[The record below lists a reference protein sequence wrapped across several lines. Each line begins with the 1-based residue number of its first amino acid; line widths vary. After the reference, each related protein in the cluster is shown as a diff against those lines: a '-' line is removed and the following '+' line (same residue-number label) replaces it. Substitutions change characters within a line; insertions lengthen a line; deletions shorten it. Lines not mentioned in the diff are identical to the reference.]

1 MDVNNGQDTLTL
13 YNFPVSTCS
22 QKVDFSARRLLPFT
36 NFEVD
41 WRNQDHLSS
50 WYLAIN
56 PNGVVPTLKHGT
68 RIVIDSSVINEYL
81 DEVFPDKPL
90 LPREPYARAKVRSW
104 RQYIDEVPTT
114 AIRIPSFN
122 LVILKNMKNLTEEAF
137 AARATKRPLRKHF
150 YQKMSPSGFSQL
162 EFDQALERLRQTL
175 ERMERALAETRWVAR
190 RIQHCRHQPHAD
202 HRAARRPWPQ
212 PPVERSA
219 RSPKLVHALPGAPQL
234 RGHVLSRRAVQGL
247 DHLRGLSRSR
257 SGAPQKLPSC
267 HGGNCAMPQPDFV
280 GQCRPWR

>member
-22 QKVDFSARRLLPFT
+22 QKVKLTLAEKDLSFT

-41 WRNQDHLSS
+41 WRNEDHLSS

-81 DEVFPDKPL
+81 DEVFPNKPL

-150 YQKMSPSGFSQL
+150 YQKMSLNGFSQL

-175 ERMERALAETRWVAR
+175 ERMERALAETRWVASDEFS
-190 RIQHCRHQPHAD
+190 IAD
-202 HRAARRPWPQ
+202 ISLMPTIVR
-212 PPVERSA
+212 
-219 RSPKLVHALPGAPQL
+219 
-234 RGHVLSRRAVQGL
+234 L
-247 DHLRGLSRSR
+247 DDLGLSRLWSDLPEVQSWYTR
-257 SGAPQKLPSC
+257 CQERPSFAATFYPGARFKVSTTF
-267 HGGNCAMPQPDFV
+267 AD
-280 GQCRPWR
+280 

>member
-1 MDVNNGQDTLTL
+1 MNADDQQNSIIL

-22 QKVDFSARRLLPFT
+22 QKVKLALAEKEIPFT

-41 WRNQDHLSS
+41 WRNEDHLSS

-56 PNGVVPTLKHGT
+56 PNGVVPTLKHGE

-90 LPREPYARAKVRSW
+90 LPREPYARAKVRTW

-122 LVILKNMKNLTEEAF
+122 LVILKNMKHMSEEAF
-137 AARATKRPLRKHF
+137 AAKAEKRPLRKHF
-150 YQKMSPSGFSQL
+150 YQKMSLNGFSQL

-175 ERMERALAETRWVAR
+175 ERMERALESSEWVASDAFSV
-190 RIQHCRHQPHAD
+190 AD
-202 HRAARRPWPQ
+202 IGLMPTIVRLDDLGLSHLWSDLPRARTWYAACQERP
-212 PPVERSA
+212 SFA
-219 RSPKLVHALPGAPQL
+219 ATFYPGA
-234 RGHVLSRRAVQGL
+234 RFKVSTTFA
-247 DHLRGLSRSR
+247 D
-257 SGAPQKLPSC
+257 
-267 HGGNCAMPQPDFV
+267 
-280 GQCRPWR
+280 

>member
-22 QKVDFSARRLLPFT
+22 QKVKLTLAEKDLPFT

-41 WRNQDHLSS
+41 WRNEDHLSS

-81 DEVFPDKPL
+81 DEVFPNKPL

-175 ERMERALAETRWVAR
+175 ERMERALAETRWVASDEFS
-190 RIQHCRHQPHAD
+190 IAD
-202 HRAARRPWPQ
+202 ISLMPTIVR
-212 PPVERSA
+212 
-219 RSPKLVHALPGAPQL
+219 
-234 RGHVLSRRAVQGL
+234 L
-247 DHLRGLSRSR
+247 DDLGLSRLWSDLPEVQSWYTR
-257 SGAPQKLPSC
+257 CQERPSFAATFYPGARFKVSTTF
-267 HGGNCAMPQPDFV
+267 AD
-280 GQCRPWR
+280 

>member
-22 QKVDFSARRLLPFT
+22 QKVKLTLAEKDLSFT

-41 WRNQDHLSS
+41 WRNEDHLSS

-68 RIVIDSSVINEYL
+68 CIVIDSSVINEYL
-81 DEVFPDKPL
+81 DEVFPNKPL

-175 ERMERALAETRWVAR
+175 ERMERALAETRWVASDEFS
-190 RIQHCRHQPHAD
+190 IAD
-202 HRAARRPWPQ
+202 ISLMPTIVR
-212 PPVERSA
+212 
-219 RSPKLVHALPGAPQL
+219 
-234 RGHVLSRRAVQGL
+234 L
-247 DHLRGLSRSR
+247 DDLGLSRLWSDLPEVQSWYTR
-257 SGAPQKLPSC
+257 CQERPSFAATFYPGARFKVSTTF
-267 HGGNCAMPQPDFV
+267 AD
-280 GQCRPWR
+280 

>member
-22 QKVDFSARRLLPFT
+22 QKVKLTLAEKDLPFT

-41 WRNQDHLSS
+41 WRNEDHLSS

-175 ERMERALAETRWVAR
+175 ERMERALAETRWVASDEFS
-190 RIQHCRHQPHAD
+190 IAD
-202 HRAARRPWPQ
+202 ISLMPTIVR
-212 PPVERSA
+212 
-219 RSPKLVHALPGAPQL
+219 
-234 RGHVLSRRAVQGL
+234 L
-247 DHLRGLSRSR
+247 DDLGLSRLWSDLPEVQSWYTR
-257 SGAPQKLPSC
+257 CQERPSFAATFYPGARFKVSTTF
-267 HGGNCAMPQPDFV
+267 AD
-280 GQCRPWR
+280 

>member
-1 MDVNNGQDTLTL
+1 MDVNDEQNTLTL

-22 QKVDFSARRLLPFT
+22 QKVKLTLAEKDLSFT

-41 WRNQDHLSS
+41 WRNEDHLSS

-175 ERMERALAETRWVAR
+175 ERMERALAETRWVASNEFS
-190 RIQHCRHQPHAD
+190 IAD
-202 HRAARRPWPQ
+202 ISLMPTIVR
-212 PPVERSA
+212 
-219 RSPKLVHALPGAPQL
+219 
-234 RGHVLSRRAVQGL
+234 L
-247 DHLRGLSRSR
+247 DDLGLSRLWGDLPEVQSWYTR
-257 SGAPQKLPSC
+257 CQERPSFAATFYPGARFKVSTTF
-267 HGGNCAMPQPDFV
+267 AD
-280 GQCRPWR
+280 

>member
-22 QKVDFSARRLLPFT
+22 QKVKLTLAEKDLSFT

-41 WRNQDHLSS
+41 WRNEDHLSS

-81 DEVFPDKPL
+81 DEVFPNKPL

-175 ERMERALAETRWVAR
+175 ERMERALAETRWVASDEFS
-190 RIQHCRHQPHAD
+190 IAD
-202 HRAARRPWPQ
+202 ISLMPTIVR
-212 PPVERSA
+212 
-219 RSPKLVHALPGAPQL
+219 
-234 RGHVLSRRAVQGL
+234 L
-247 DHLRGLSRSR
+247 DDLGLSRLWSDLPEVQSWYTR
-257 SGAPQKLPSC
+257 CQERPSFAATFYPGARFKVSTTF
-267 HGGNCAMPQPDFV
+267 AD
-280 GQCRPWR
+280 

>member
-22 QKVDFSARRLLPFT
+22 QKVKLTLAEKDLSFT

-41 WRNQDHLSS
+41 WRNEDHLSS

-81 DEVFPDKPL
+81 DEVFPNKPL

-175 ERMERALAETRWVAR
+175 ERMERALAETRWVASDEFS
-190 RIQHCRHQPHAD
+190 IAD
-202 HRAARRPWPQ
+202 ISLMPTIVR
-212 PPVERSA
+212 
-219 RSPKLVHALPGAPQL
+219 
-234 RGHVLSRRAVQGL
+234 L
-247 DHLRGLSRSR
+247 DDLGLSRLWSDLPEVQSWYTR
-257 SGAPQKLPSC
+257 CQERPSFAATFYPGARFKVSTTF
-267 HGGNCAMPQPDFV
+267 DD
-280 GQCRPWR
+280 

>member
-22 QKVDFSARRLLPFT
+22 QKVKLTLAEKDLSFT

-41 WRNQDHLSS
+41 WRNEDHLSS

-68 RIVIDSSVINEYL
+68 RIVINSSVINEYL
-81 DEVFPDKPL
+81 DEVFPNKPL

-175 ERMERALAETRWVAR
+175 ERMERALAETRWVASDEFS
-190 RIQHCRHQPHAD
+190 IAD
-202 HRAARRPWPQ
+202 ISLMPTIVR
-212 PPVERSA
+212 
-219 RSPKLVHALPGAPQL
+219 
-234 RGHVLSRRAVQGL
+234 L
-247 DHLRGLSRSR
+247 DDLGLSRLWSDLPEVQSWYTR
-257 SGAPQKLPSC
+257 CQERPSFAATFYPGARFKVSTTF
-267 HGGNCAMPQPDFV
+267 DD
-280 GQCRPWR
+280 